1 MVTVFETF
9 KPKDPV
15 TAKYVDY
22 YYIDSKPDNIKTE
35 FTCFPH
41 YNNVISLYQAH
52 RRTPDGT
59 MCYEKGLKPLQIFT
73 PIRENVMQVRQL
85 GALHRIVIVFNPL
98 GVEQFFRCDFS
109 DYITDFDFFT
119 PGELETLFDT
129 VDTTRLTHLLD
140 QYLTDRYI
148 EFDNAILNRT
158 ISYIFRHYEDFSIEA
173 MALELQ
179 TSRRHLVRVF
189 KAHFGVSLK
198 KFQQI
203 VLFRKV
209 MEHKLFANHSESFT
223 ALAHAY
229 NFSDQAHLNKV
240 FEKLTQHS
248 PKQFFNKGT
257 LLGKQDTFWHFA
269 K

>member
-1 MVTVFETF
+1 MTTVFETF
-9 KPKDPV
+9 KPKNPV
-15 TAKYVDY
+15 IAKYVDY

-41 YNNVISLYQAH
+41 YNNVISLYRAH
-52 RRTPDGT
+52 TRMPDGT
-59 MCYEKGLKPLQIFT
+59 MVFDKTVKPLQMFT

-85 GALHRIVIVFNPL
+85 GELHRIVIVFNPL
-98 GVEQFFRCDFS
+98 GVEQFYRCNFS
-109 DYITDFDFFT
+109 GYITDYDFFT
-119 PGELETLFDT
+119 ASEMQSLFETE
-129 VDTTRLTHLLD
+129 DTTVLTDLLD
-140 QYLTDRYI
+140 KYLTERHI
-148 EFDNAILNRT
+148 PFENTILTRS
-158 ISYIFRHYEDFSIEA
+158 ISYIFKHYEDFSIEA
-173 MALELQ
+173 MAQELQ

-209 MEHKLFANHSESFT
+209 MEHKLFANNNKSFT
-223 ALAHAY
+223 ALAHEY

-257 LLGKQDTFWHFA
+257 LLGEQDTFWHFE